1 MAASSWNSL
10 QIATLAV
17 AALTPL
23 TVAALGYFVARAG
36 RRLEQLRWANQT
48 VVTRRLEIFGEV
60 APALNQLLC
69 FGTFVG
75 RWKEIQPRD
84 AIGLKRKIDEA
95 MYSNRVLFSAP
106 LFAAYRE
113 FMTTMFAMFATTE
126 ADAHLRAPIAS
137 QWGDRRNMTWW
148 EDSMLSLF
156 SPDKQVGTDQIQAA
170 YEQLADRFR
179 SDLYVTHDTG
189 PILTI

>member
-1 MAASSWNSL
+1 
-10 QIATLAV
+10 
-17 AALTPL
+17 
-23 TVAALGYFVARAG
+23 
-36 RRLEQLRWANQT
+36 
-48 VVTRRLEIFGEV
+48 
-60 APALNQLLC
+60 
-69 FGTFVG
+69 
-75 RWKEIQPRD
+75 
-84 AIGLKRKIDEA
+84 